1 MLSMEA
7 RILKHGSKSRLLT
20 ITSETH
26 MSTRSVNSIEKR
38 FCAHARA
45 KGNSCSLAVH
55 VAMMVVFDIG
65 GGGVTVVGSGP

>member
-1 MLSMEA
+1 
-7 RILKHGSKSRLLT
+7 
-20 ITSETH
+20 

-55 VAMMVVFDIG
+55 VAMIVVFDIG
-65 GGGVTVVGSGP
+65 GGGLIVVGSGPKNASQKEHNYNTYSLECLLILFTC